1 MNKLHEPNY
10 NVVKEFF
17 NINLKIASQ
26 IADQQQAI
34 LNLSVDNVTAQMKI
48 FGKSKD
54 CNDVISGQTD
64 LLSET
69 SSKIQDIAKDTTN
82 FMNQSTNEVSLW
94 VEKSMEE
101 AAFIVPFSKSI

>member
-1 MNKLHEPNY
+1 MNKSNEPNY
-10 NVVKEFF
+10 DVVKEFF

-26 IADQQQAI
+26 FVDQQQAI
-34 LNLSVDNVTAQMKI
+34 LKLSVDNVTAQMKI

-54 CNDVISGQTD
+54 YNDVISGQTD
-64 LLSET
+64 LMSET

>member
-10 NVVKEFF
+10 DVVKEFI
-17 NINLKIASQ
+17 NINLIIARQ

-54 CNDVISGQTD
+54 YNDVISGQTD

-69 SSKIQDIAKDTTN
+69 SSKIQDIAKDTTS

>member
-1 MNKLHEPNY
+1 MNKSNEPNY
-10 NVVKEFF
+10 DVVKEFF
-17 NINLKIASQ
+17 NINLKMASQ

-34 LNLSVDNVTAQMKI
+34 LKLSVDNVTAQMKI

-54 CNDVISGQTD
+54 YNDVISGQTN
-64 LLSET
+64 LMSET

-94 VEKSMEE
+94 VEKSMEK